1 MFIKAKQIIDN
12 SSKKISDCTIN
23 TKSIRQITL
32 VDNGGTDLIWRM
44 SLSNNYGPIV
54 LITFNNGDTNE
65 YSIKSKDMNELEKI
79 NNK

>member
-12 SSKKISDCTIN
+12 SSEEISDCTIN
-23 TKSIRQITL
+23 TKFIRQITL
-32 VDNGGTDLIWRM
+32 VDNWGTDLIWRM
-44 SLSNNYGPIV
+44 SLSNNNGPIV